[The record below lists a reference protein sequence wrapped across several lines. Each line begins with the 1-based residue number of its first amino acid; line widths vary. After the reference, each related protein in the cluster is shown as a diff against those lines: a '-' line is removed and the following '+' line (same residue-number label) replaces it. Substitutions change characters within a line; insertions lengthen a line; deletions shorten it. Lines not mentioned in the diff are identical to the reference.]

1 MVKKSLLKL
10 FGSRLRLSLSLTIG
24 KVLKYIQGNESRE
37 NVSLTAAPYNFLKRK
52 KRRSENNLAIVAAS
66 EMHSKGCSN
75 HNL

>member
-37 NVSLTAAPYNFLKRK
+37 NVSLTAPYNFLKRK

>member
-10 FGSRLRLSLSLTIG
+10 FGSRLRVSLSLTIG

-37 NVSLTAAPYNFLKRK
+37 NVSLTAPYNL